1 MARRTKLQSLEQSR
15 FNAENIMGVAKDLKS
30 GRLPLD
36 KTQLA
41 DDLVTGLRA
50 TVMKTGV
57 ITWSVQYDVGDSRPF
72 MKIGQFNDPKAD
84 DYLTLDQARE
94 LTRTIKA
101 LGNKGINPQ
110 DGLLK
115 RLVFEL
121 QRDGANWKLPKGL

>member
-1 MARRTKLQSLEQSR
+1 MAKRLRLNAPSDSR
-15 FNAENIMGVAKDLKS
+15 FTKENIMGVAKDLAT

-41 DDLVTGLRA
+41 DDMVTGLRA
-50 TVMKTGV
+50 TVMKTGL
-57 ITWSVQYDVGDSRPF
+57 ITWSVQYDVGESRPF

-84 DYLTLDQARE
+84 DYLTLEQARE

-101 LGNKGINPQ
+101 LGAKGINPQ

-115 RLVFEL
+115 RLIFEL
-121 QRDGANWKLPKGL
+121 LRDGVNWKLPKMK